1 MVRPKGQS
9 TIKARVVKSMKEM
22 GTYTKHYDDIIEIY
36 SGLLYDYKMARDEFI
51 EGGSRVTEE
60 HETGRGT
67 IVERKTPLVQ
77 TMENL
82 RKDIVT
88 YSDRL
93 GLNPKAVGIEP
104 PKPKGKEAEGLE
116 GLIANLT

>member
-1 MVRPKGQS
+1 MARPKGQS
-9 TIKARVVKSMKEM
+9 IIKNRIVKSMKEM
-22 GTYTKHYDDIIEIY
+22 GTYSKHYDDIIEIY
-36 SGLLYDYKMARDEFI
+36 SGLIYDYRNAREEFLSN
-51 EGGSRVTEE
+51 GSQFTEE

-77 TMENL
+77 SMENL

-104 PKPKGKEAEGLE
+104 PKPKDSGGLE
-116 GLIANLT
+116 GMIANLL

>member
-9 TIKARVVKSMKEM
+9 TIKNRIVKSMKEM
-22 GTYTKHYDDIIEIY
+22 GTYSKHYDDIIEIY
-36 SGLLYDYKMARDEFI
+36 SGLLYDYQNAREEFLAN
-51 EGGSRVTEE
+51 GSQFTEE

-77 TMENL
+77 SMENL

-104 PKPKGKEAEGLE
+104 PKPKDAGGLE
-116 GLIANLT
+116 GMIANLL

>member
-1 MVRPKGQS
+1 MVRPRGQS
-9 TIKARVVKSMKEM
+9 TIKTRIVKSMKDM
-22 GTYTKHYDDIIEIY
+22 GTYSKNYDDIIEIY
-36 SGLLYDYKMARDEFI
+36 SGLLYDYKNAREEFL
-51 EGGSRVTEE
+51 ENGSQITEE

-67 IVERKTPLVQ
+67 VVERKTPLVQ

-93 GLNPKAVGIEP
+93 GLNPKAVGIDP
-104 PKPKGKEAEGLE
+104 PKSKDTGGLE
-116 GLIANLT
+116 GMIANLM

>member
-1 MVRPKGQS
+1 MARPRGQS
-9 TIKARVVKSMKEM
+9 TIKTRIVKSMKDI
-22 GTYTKHYDDIIEIY
+22 GTYSKHYDDIIEIY
-36 SGLLYDYKMARDEFI
+36 SGLLYDYKNARDEFLAN
-51 EGGSRVTEE
+51 GSQITEE

-82 RKDIVT
+82 RKDIIT

-104 PKPKGKEAEGLE
+104 PKAKDAGGFEGM
-116 GLIANLT
+116 IANLI

>member
-1 MVRPKGQS
+1 MARPITQNTFKNR
-9 TIKARVVKSMKEM
+9 TVKSMKEM
-22 GTYTKHYDDIIEIY
+22 RTYSKHYDDLIEIY
-36 SGLLYDYKMARDEFI
+36 SGLLYDYHIAREEFI
-51 EGGSRVTEE
+51 ANGSQVTEE
-60 HETGRGT
+60 HETSRGT

-82 RKDIVT
+82 RKDILT

-93 GLNPKAVGIEP
+93 QLNPKAANVEVI
-104 PKPKGKEAEGLE
+104 KPDKEAGRLE